1 MILPTKGIGA
11 DTALLAVGAQV
22 LRCLD
27 EPKTV
32 SRTWEEVRRGRTRPI
47 SFDWFVL
54 ALDLLFLVDALSV
67 EGGRL
72 VRTNTD
78 GESP

>member
-1 MILPTKGIGA
+1 MILPTKGLGA
-11 DTALLAVGAQV
+11 DAALLAIGGQV

-32 SRTWEEVRRGRTRPI
+32 SRTWDELKRKRVQPI

-54 ALDLLFLVDALSV
+54 ALDLLFALGTVSL
-67 EGGRL
+67 ESGRL
-72 VRTNTD
+72 VRTD
-78 GESP
+78 SEARS